1 MSQEGDAFAAVR
13 SLVLK
18 ARLLRKMVRNAPSQV
33 SRDQAIV
40 EYTRTLDALLD
51 EMSGLL
57 DRGVRHH
64 EGAGVDTGK
73 DAGVDTGKDAG
84 MDTGK
89 DTGNAPGS

>member
-1 MSQEGDAFAAVR
+1 MFAAVR

-57 DRGVRHH
+57 DRGELHH
-64 EGAGVDTGK
+64 G
-73 DAGVDTGKDAG
+73 DAGVDTGNDKG
-84 MDTGK
+84 N
-89 DTGNAPGS
+89 DTGNASGS